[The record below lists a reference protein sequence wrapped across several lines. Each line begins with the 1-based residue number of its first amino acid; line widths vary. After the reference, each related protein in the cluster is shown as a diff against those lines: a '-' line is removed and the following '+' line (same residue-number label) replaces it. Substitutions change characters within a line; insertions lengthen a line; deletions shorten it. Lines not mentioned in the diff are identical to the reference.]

1 MVSDHIIRGRNSDS
15 RAHLKER
22 QMTFVFWGEGGGG
35 ELWIFFWGRGT
46 GLSFSG
52 GCWGGY
58 LPRCNLVRVCWSPVP
73 LVFELVRFVI
83 LPSQL

>member
-22 QMTFVFWGEGGGG
+22 QITFVFLGGGWWG
-35 ELWIFFWGRGT
+35 RIIFFWGRVT

-52 GCWGGY
+52 GVGEVTCLGAIWFGFAG
-58 LPRCNLVRVCWSPVP
+58 PQC
-73 LVFELVRFVI
+73 F
-83 LPSQL
+83 